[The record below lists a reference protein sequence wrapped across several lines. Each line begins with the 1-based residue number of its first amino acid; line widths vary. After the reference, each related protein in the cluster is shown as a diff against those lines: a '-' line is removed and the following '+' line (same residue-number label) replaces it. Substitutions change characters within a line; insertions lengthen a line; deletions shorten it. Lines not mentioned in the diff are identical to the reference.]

1 MLRPAVVLADAG
13 RGDWILCQLT
23 SSPYSDAKAIGL
35 ANTDFKKG
43 SLRVVS
49 YARPGKLFTANQELL
64 VSEVGV
70 LTETAFDR
78 VLRAVV
84 GILRAGK

>member
-1 MLRPAVVLADAG
+1 MLADAG

-23 SSPYSDAKAIGL
+23 SSPYSDAKAVKL
-35 ANTDFKKG
+35 EHSDFKKG

-49 YARPGKLFTANQELL
+49 YARPGKLFTADQELL

-70 LTETAFDR
+70 LNDKVFDR
-78 VLRAVV
+78 VLAAVV
-84 GILRAGK
+84 GILRPHGSRAG